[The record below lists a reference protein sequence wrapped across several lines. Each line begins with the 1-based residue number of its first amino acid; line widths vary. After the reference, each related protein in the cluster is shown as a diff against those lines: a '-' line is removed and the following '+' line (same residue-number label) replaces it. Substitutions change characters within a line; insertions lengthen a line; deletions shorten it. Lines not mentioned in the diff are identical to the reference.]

1 MLYEAL
7 NSIVG
12 LFYNFT
18 LVKMKGP
25 NKLSETETEFTKLNF
40 TDKLVSYEN
49 LTQTVTYL
57 VELS

>member
-25 NKLSETETEFTKLNF
+25 NKLSETETEFTKLNL